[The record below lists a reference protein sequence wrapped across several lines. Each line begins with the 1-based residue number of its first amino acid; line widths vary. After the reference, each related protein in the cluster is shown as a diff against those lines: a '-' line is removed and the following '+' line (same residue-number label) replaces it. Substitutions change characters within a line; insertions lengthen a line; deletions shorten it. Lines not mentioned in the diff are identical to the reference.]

1 MTSVLSTP
9 GRCVLKPGYG
19 RWVGM
24 QQAVSENFGALSW
37 ALWDQPRCGEPGAH
51 PTYCIAKPRGLG
63 AVADSMGKVL
73 PTPRPLPAA
82 PYLLHPT
89 PCTLPPDRYSR
100 MRRLLRPCLLLPRS
114 PWLPL
119 LWRHELWPHVLGALP
134 GVRV

>member
-1 MTSVLSTP
+1 MTSVLFTL

-73 PTPRPLPAA
+73 PSLRSLPAA
-82 PYLLHPT
+82 PYHRAPYPLLPSLRSLPPAPYPLLPT
-89 PCTLPPDRYSR
+89 P
-100 MRRLLRPCLLLPRS
+100 
-114 PWLPL
+114 
-119 LWRHELWPHVLGALP
+119 
-134 GVRV
+134 

>member
-73 PTPRPLPAA
+73 PTPRPLPPRSLPAA

-89 PCTLPPDRYSR
+89 P
-100 MRRLLRPCLLLPRS
+100 
-114 PWLPL
+114 
-119 LWRHELWPHVLGALP
+119 
-134 GVRV
+134 